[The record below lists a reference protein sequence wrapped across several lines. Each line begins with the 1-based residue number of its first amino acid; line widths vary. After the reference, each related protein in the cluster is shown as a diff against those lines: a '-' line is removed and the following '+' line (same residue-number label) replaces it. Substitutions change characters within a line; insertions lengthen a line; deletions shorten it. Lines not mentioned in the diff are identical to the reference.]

1 MSTSTSDKPSE
12 QIVEI
17 IGRGI
22 GAASEVIATVGQRRG
37 YTVGAV
43 GPGSF
48 RLERSTRPVWATGL
62 AIITMPIFGLGL
74 VFLRMRTRESAMVTV
89 FEDRTGV
96 KARVVG
102 VVDAAL
108 LEQLTSVV
116 QPGPRPAPAT
126 AHSASTSASP
136 GSGAQR
142 TAPSPI
148 TAMPGSADL
157 SSGVIP
163 ARQTPSAPPL
173 PSPPPQFATSQAAG
187 GTDVDRTMARPAQ
200 SASASSMPPPMVVAQ
215 AQAQALRLRLRLPDG
230 SERIVTGPMVIGRQ
244 PAPNGGELVVVISDP
259 SLSKSHVRVEPAGAG
274 LLVTDLQSTNG
285 SSIRSSRGVHQ
296 CAPGI
301 SHPIGINEVLVAG
314 EVEISVGAT
323 Q

>member
-1 MSTSTSDKPSE
+1 VSKSTSAKPSE

-22 GAASEVIATVGQRRG
+22 GAASETIATVGQRRG

-74 VFLRMRTRESAMVTV
+74 VFLRTRTRESAMVTV

-116 QPGPRPAPAT
+116 HPGPRPVPAT

-136 GSGAQR
+136 GSGEQR

-148 TAMPGSADL
+148 TAMPGSANL
-157 SSGVIP
+157 SSGLIS
-163 ARQTPSAPPL
+163 ARQAPSAPPTSL
-173 PSPPPQFATSQAAG
+173 PSQFAASQAAG
-187 GTDVDRTMARPAQ
+187 VVDVDRTMARPVQ
-200 SASASSMPPPMVVAQ
+200 TASASSMPPPTLAQ
-215 AQAQALRLRLRLPDG
+215 AQAQALRLRLPDG
-230 SERIVTGPMVIGRQ
+230 SGRIVTGPMVIGRE

-259 SLSKSHVRVEPAGAG
+259 SLSKSHVRIEPAGAG

-296 CAPGI
+296 CEPGI

-314 EVEISVGAT
+314 EVEISVGVT

>member
-1 MSTSTSDKPSE
+1 VSKSTSAKPSE

-22 GAASEVIATVGQRRG
+22 GAASETIATVGQRRG

-136 GSGAQR
+136 GSGEQR

-148 TAMPGSADL
+148 TAMPGSANL

-163 ARQTPSAPPL
+163 ASQAPSGPPTSL
-173 PSPPPQFATSQAAG
+173 PSQFATSQAAG
-187 GTDVDRTMARPAQ
+187 VADVDRTMARPAQ
-200 SASASSMPPPMVVAQ
+200 SASASSMPPPMV
-215 AQAQALRLRLRLPDG
+215 AQAQALRLRLPDG
-230 SERIVTGPMVIGRQ
+230 SGRIVTGPMVIGRE

-296 CAPGI
+296 CEPGI

-314 EVEISVGAT
+314 EVEISVGVS